1 MLNLS
6 IFIKKIRQLPYLF
19 AFLMECHFIAA
30 SAKLHF
36 FHLVRMKLLIAVG
49 NIVVLAAFG
58 AGKNHL
64 ITFAD
69 GHKLFPSLSRA
80 VLRIA

>member
-1 MLNLS
+1 MLNFS
-6 IFIKKIRQLPYLF
+6 IFIKKIRLEPYLF

-49 NIVVLAAFG
+49 NIVVLSAFG

-80 VLRIA
+80 VLRIS